1 MNLSTAVFL
10 ISDEVRAI
18 GVTFDQGNHYRTEE
32 KQYVYKT
39 CDQSVCVGDYVIV
52 PVGASDE
59 YKVAIVRS
67 VDADVN
73 YKSDIQ
79 YKWVVSRLDLSEYIS
94 LKERE
99 QLAIQ
104 EVKRIER
111 RSKREQLRK
120 DLVEFGGDEI
130 ANVKFLTASN
140 VPNDVQKEDA
150 DNANV

>member
-39 CDQSVCVGDYVIV
+39 CDQAICVGDYVIV

-79 YKWVVSRLDLSEYIS
+79 YKWVVSKLDLAEYIS

-140 VPNDVQKEDA
+140 VPNDVQKEDT
-150 DNANV
+150 DNAHI

>member
-10 ISDEVRAI
+10 ISDDVRAI
-18 GVTFDQGNHYRTEE
+18 GVTFDQGNHDRIEE

-39 CDQSVCVGDYVIV
+39 CNQEICVGDHVIV
-52 PVGASDE
+52 PVGAFDE

-79 YKWVVSRLDLSEYIS
+79 YKWIVSKLDLTEYFS
-94 LKERE
+94 LKESE
-99 QLAIQ
+99 QRAIQ

-120 DLVEFGGDEI
+120 DLMEFGGDEI
-130 ANVKFLTASN
+130 ADVKFLITSDVVN
-140 VPNDVQKEDA
+140 NDQKDITK
-150 DNANV
+150 